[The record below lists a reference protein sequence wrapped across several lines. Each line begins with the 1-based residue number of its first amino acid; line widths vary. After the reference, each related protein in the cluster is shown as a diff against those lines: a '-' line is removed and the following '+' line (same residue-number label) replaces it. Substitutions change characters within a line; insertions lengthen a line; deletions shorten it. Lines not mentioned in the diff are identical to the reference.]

1 MTHRSD
7 RPDSRSPGEAN
18 AGSAG
23 PGAAAPRSYE
33 SPRGYESM
41 PFRRYSLLATA
52 GIVPLVLMVIV
63 LVAFQYDSQRQA
75 LLEQIEEQAVEHGI
89 LLANVTK
96 TVQDHVQR
104 LAAWSGTYA
113 QTEAPVG
120 LFVRVGETRHLVG
133 GGIVLHGRDF
143 AARSGAAADN
153 YLAQRLIPHMRLSHE
168 ATPYLR
174 QSYFR
179 SGRDDLMT
187 VYPFVD
193 GQDFGGELRE
203 ASVDDILERFG
214 TVPLFSREAAA
225 TADRREP
232 YWTEAY
238 FDPAG
243 AGWMVAYAGP
253 VWVDGRFAGVV
264 GATVLL
270 DFLNSF
276 MRALDHPTGRIWLLN
291 PEGQVLAASDG
302 RNLAG
307 LRLLQAT
314 DVLPAPLQDVGTDQ
328 LLAPSRTFRRFGD
341 QYILAQTVGSTPWTL
356 LFVASSAEL
365 NGVVLPRLVPYGI
378 ILAGLVLTL
387 LLAHL
392 IRQRLI
398 ARPALAFAD
407 YIRAEAA
414 NQRPKPPR
422 LPAWWQ
428 PLAGAAADAFQA
440 QRSALERIQDSE
452 ALKTA
457 IIDAALD
464 ALITMDED
472 GRIVEFNP
480 SAEQIFGVERSAAL
494 GQPLAE
500 LIIPHS
506 LRQPHTEGLRRY
518 LRTGE
523 ARLLGQRTEM
533 EALRASG
540 EVFPVELAITE
551 VRQAG
556 RQLFTA
562 YVRDITGRRAM
573 ERALRE
579 SEQHFRTIAESHP
592 VPVNIARLEDR
603 VILHA
608 SQAFADLFRLPLDE
622 VVGKDNKRFY
632 VDIEDRVRLVDALQK
647 RGFVQG
653 FELQARRADGTVFPA
668 SLTSRLIEFQ
678 GQAAIVSGVLDLT
691 EQKRAEAEIARQR
704 EALRQS
710 EQRFRTIAEAHPVP
724 VLIVRRADRRLL
736 YASQPFLELMRVRP
750 DEVGRMTTTPLFA
763 DEDERDAISRTLHAE
778 QEVRSVELTMYR
790 PDGSRFPAAIT
801 ARVVEYEGED
811 AAVFGIVDL
820 TEQKKAEAEIA
831 RQREALHQ
839 SEKLNALGSLLANV
853 AHELNN
859 PLSVVVGYA
868 TMMRDMAPDDTTR
881 QRAIKVHAA
890 AERCARIVRTFLT
903 MVRRKPEAW
912 TPVRIDQVIE
922 SALDVV
928 GYGLRS
934 ADVAVDL
941 DLAPD
946 LPAVAGDG
954 DQLTLVVMN
963 LIVNAQH
970 ALQAQPPPRRLEI
983 STRRQDATVQIEV
996 ADNGPGIP
1004 AEIAERIFD
1013 PFFTTKPQG
1022 VGTGIGLSVCQ
1033 GIVSSHGGEIAVASR
1048 PDGGTLFTIS
1058 LPTTTLEAIPTKP
1071 VAAPAPIAGR
1081 ILVVEDE
1088 VEIAQMVSEVLHR
1101 DHHQVAVAKSGRQA
1115 LDHLAEHAVD
1125 LILSDLR
1132 MPDLD
1137 GPGLHRELSASAPE
1151 LARRMIFVTGDV
1163 LTPQTATFLAETS
1176 LPVIEKPIDP
1186 YDLRLKVQTYLAALR
1201 RPPSPQAHSA

>member
-1 MTHRSD
+1 MTERVD
-7 RPDSRSPGEAN
+7 RGDSTTPGEAP
-18 AGSAG
+18 AGSTG
-23 PGAAAPRSYE
+23 PAAAPG
-33 SPRGYESM
+33 GYGPL

-75 LLEQIEEQAVEHGI
+75 LLEELEDQGVSHEI
-89 LLANVTK
+89 LLANVIK
-96 TVQDHVQR
+96 TVRDHVQR
-104 LAAWSGTYA
+104 VAAWSETYA

-120 LFVRVGETRHLVG
+120 LFVRVGEPRHLVDG
-133 GGIVLHGRDF
+133 GVVLHGGGF

-168 ATPYLR
+168 AIPYLR
-174 QSYFR
+174 WSYFR

-187 VYPFVD
+187 VFPFAD
-193 GQDFGGELRE
+193 GQDFGGEFRDTP
-203 ASVDDILERFG
+203 VDEILARFG
-214 TVPLFSREAAA
+214 EMPLFDREEAEAA
-225 TADRREP
+225 DRLEP
-232 YWTEAY
+232 HWTQAY
-238 FDPAG
+238 FDPSG
-243 AGWMVAYAGP
+243 AGWMVASAAP
-253 VWVDGRFAGVV
+253 VWVDGRFVGIV

-276 MRALDHPTGRIWLLN
+276 MRAFDHPAGRLWLLN

-307 LRLLQAT
+307 LRLLGM
-314 DVLPAPLQDVGTDQ
+314 DEVLPPALQEVAPDQ
-328 LLAPSRTFRRFGD
+328 LMTPSRAFRRLGD
-341 QYILAQTVGSTPWTL
+341 QYVLAQRVGSTPWTL
-356 LFVASSAEL
+356 LFVVSSGEL
-365 NGVVLPRLVPYGI
+365 NGVILPRLVPYGI

-392 IRQRLI
+392 LRQRLI
-398 ARPALAFAD
+398 VRPALAFAN
-407 YIRAEAA
+407 YIRAEAED
-414 NQRPKPPR
+414 QRPQAPR
-422 LPAWWQ
+422 LPTWWQ

-452 ALKTA
+452 ALKSA
-457 IIDAALD
+457 IIASALD
-464 ALITMDED
+464 ALITIDEE
-472 GRIVEFNP
+472 GLVVEFNP
-480 SAEQIFGVERSAAL
+480 SAEQTFGIERSKAL

-500 LIIPHS
+500 LIIPPD
-506 LRQPHTEGLRRY
+506 LRQPHIEGLRRY
-518 LRTGE
+518 LETGRTGLIGRRIE
-523 ARLLGQRTEM
+523 L

-540 EVFPVELAITE
+540 EVFPVEVAITE

-556 RQLFTA
+556 RRLFAA
-562 YVRDITGRRAM
+562 YLRDITDRRAM

-608 SQAFADLFRLPLDE
+608 SQAFADLFRLPLAE
-622 VVGKDNKRFY
+622 VIGTDNKRFY
-632 VDIEDRVRLVDALQK
+632 VDIQDRVRLVEALQAH
-647 RGFVQG
+647 GFVQG
-653 FELQARRADGTVFPA
+653 FEVQARRSDGTVFPA
-668 SLTSRLIEFQ
+668 SLTSRLIEFH
-678 GQAAIVSGVLDLT
+678 GQAAVVSGVLDLT
-691 EQKRAEAEIARQR
+691 EQKRAEAEIAHQR
-704 EALRQS
+704 EALRES

-736 YASQPFLELMRVRP
+736 YASQPFLELMRVTP
-750 DEVGRMTTTPLFA
+750 DEVARMTTTPLFA
-763 DEDERDAISRTLHAE
+763 ADDERDRISAALRAE
-778 QEVRSVELTMYR
+778 QEARNLELTLRR
-790 PDGSRFPAAIT
+790 PDGSMFPAAIT

-890 AERCARIVRTFLT
+890 AERCARIVKTFLT
-903 MVRRKPEAW
+903 MVRHKPDAW
-912 TPVRIDQVIE
+912 TPVRIEQIIE

-954 DQLTLVVMN
+954 DQLTLVMMN

-970 ALQAQPPPRRLEI
+970 ALQTQPPPRRLEI
-983 STRRQDATVQIEV
+983 IARSQNGAVQIEV

-1004 AEIAERIFD
+1004 TEIAERIFD

-1033 GIVSSHGGEIAVASR
+1033 GIVAAHAGEIAVACR
-1048 PDGGTLFTIS
+1048 AEGGTLFTIT
-1058 LPTTTLEAIPTKP
+1058 LPATTLQVEPIAA
-1071 VAAPAPIAGR
+1071 VAAPAPVAGR
-1081 ILVVEDE
+1081 VLVVEDE
-1088 VEIAQMVSEVLHR
+1088 VEIAQMVSEVLNR
-1101 DHHQVAVAKSGRQA
+1101 DHHQVAVATSGRQA
-1115 LDHLAEHAVD
+1115 LSHLAEHPVD

-1137 GPGLHRELSASAPE
+1137 GPGLHRELVLSAPD

-1163 LTPQTATFLAETS
+1163 LTPETARFLAQTS

-1186 YDLRLKVQTYLAALR
+1186 YDLRLKVQTYLTALR
-1201 RPPSPQAHSA
+1201 RQPSSPADPG